1 MMAVRG
7 TGQSGYLAIDDVE
20 FFVDFSVE
28 TCQISPN
35 EATPTTPG
43 NLLRVIVIWL
53 GAALSVVLVWTTVS
67 VTTFLCFNSKA

>member
-35 EATPTTPG
+35 EAVPTTPG
-43 NLLRVIVIWL
+43 NLLRVIVIWS
-53 GAALSVVLVWTTVS
+53 GAALTVVEV
-67 VTTFLCFNSKA
+67 

>member
-28 TCQISPN
+28 TCEISPN
-35 EATPTTPG
+35 EAIPTTPG
-43 NLLRVIVIWL
+43 NLLGVIVNKS
-53 GAALSVVLVWTTVS
+53 GAAWYVVQL
-67 VTTFLCFNSKA
+67 

>member
-7 TGQSGYLAIDDVE
+7 TGHSGYLAIDDVE

-43 NLLRVIVIWL
+43 NLLRVIVIWS
-53 GAALSVVLVWTTVS
+53 GVAQSVVEV
-67 VTTFLCFNSKA
+67 

>member
-1 MMAVRG
+1 MTFPFPLLKLQMMAVRG

-20 FFVDFSVE
+20 LFVDFSVE

-43 NLLRVIVIWL
+43 NLSWGIDTIQRNIQL
-53 GAALSVVLVWTTVS
+53 
-67 VTTFLCFNSKA
+67 